1 MHILSFCKI
10 NVKQFTKNSQY
21 ENVKITFSVSFYSS
35 FFIHI
40 FYFDTYFVLEK
51 RIVMDFVY
59 TFFIAFFMIFF
70 SELGDK
76 TQLLVLS
83 FSNKS
88 KVSNILL
95 GIGIGT
101 FFSHGL
107 AILFGS
113 HIGNFD
119 NVFFNFYL
127 KIFTY
132 STFLLLGILGF
143 MPKKSSDESAGKV
156 SFMQK
161 ICNLKIN
168 YVFLTAISI
177 FIGEIGDKTFLASL
191 GISLQYPSYKVSLI
205 LGCILGMILSN
216 CIAIFFAKFL
226 SNKFNQGFIEFLS
239 NIIFIVFGLLG
250 FVSLIIF

>member
-1 MHILSFCKI
+1 
-10 NVKQFTKNSQY
+10 
-21 ENVKITFSVSFYSS
+21 
-35 FFIHI
+35 
-40 FYFDTYFVLEK
+40 
-51 RIVMDFVY
+51 MDFVY

-88 KVSNILL
+88 KVSNILV

-119 NVFFNFYL
+119 NAFLNFYL

-132 STFLLLGILGF
+132 STFLIFGIVGF
-143 MPKKSSDESAGKV
+143 FPKRYNDENNSKL
-156 SFMQK
+156 SFLQK
-161 ICNLKIN
+161 LCNLKIN
-168 YVFLTAISI
+168 YIFLVAISI
-177 FIGEIGDKTFLASL
+177 FVGELGDKTFLASL
-191 GISLQYPSYKVSLI
+191 GISLQYPNYKISLI

-216 CIAIFFAKFL
+216 CIAICFAKFI
-226 SNKFNQGFIEFLS
+226 SSKFNQHFVEFLS
-239 NIIFIVFGLLG
+239 NVIFIVFGLLG
-250 FVSLIIF
+250 FVNLILF

>member
-59 TFFIAFFMIFF
+59 TFFVAFFMIFF

-101 FFSHGL
+101 FLVMAWLFCL
-107 AILFGS
+107 VAI
-113 HIGNFD
+113 
-119 NVFFNFYL
+119 
-127 KIFTY
+127 
-132 STFLLLGILGF
+132 LGILIMF
-143 MPKKSSDESAGKV
+143 S
-156 SFMQK
+156 
-161 ICNLKIN
+161 L
-168 YVFLTAISI
+168 I
-177 FIGEIGDKTFLASL
+177 FI
-191 GISLQYPSYKVSLI
+191 
-205 LGCILGMILSN
+205 
-216 CIAIFFAKFL
+216 
-226 SNKFNQGFIEFLS
+226 
-239 NIIFIVFGLLG
+239 
-250 FVSLIIF
+250 